1 MNKKVANTFV
11 PKYVPKNLKWCK
23 RDGLMTWYDQIKC
36 EEFLEDLNAHFQKI
50 TNFTSIKN

>member
-1 MNKKVANTFV
+1 MNKEVANTFV
-11 PKYVPKNLKWCK
+11 PKYVPKNLKWYK

-50 TNFTSIKN
+50 RNCKF